1 MVRINLLPV
10 RISRKKEAGNRQL
23 AVIVGVL
30 LLGLAGNWVWASLR
44 AGDLADRE
52 RRIARTRADLAQLDK
67 IIGEVKS
74 LRAQQQELR
83 AKLDVL
89 DKLKQGRTGPV
100 KMLDELATIV
110 PRRLWLKKMEEKGGN
125 VIFQGTASSIDDVSL
140 FMTALKGSRYFGGV
154 ELKKTTARV
163 ESGYRVTDFDISAS
177 AHYVPALETA
187 AAPASGAAPVTGV
200 QPASAPAPQAPPA
213 GAAGTGG

>member
-1 MVRINLLPV
+1 MVRINLLSV
-10 RISRKKEAGNRQL
+10 RVSKKKEAGKQQL

-30 LLGLAGNWVWASLR
+30 LLGLAANWIWAGAR

-52 RRIARTRADLAQLDK
+52 KRIAKTRADLAQLDR

-74 LRAQQQELR
+74 LRAQQQELK

-100 KMLDELATIV
+100 KMLDDLATIM
-110 PRRLWLKKMEEKGGN
+110 PKRLWLKKMEEKGGK
-125 VIFQGTASSIDDVSL
+125 VTFQGTASSIDDVSL
-140 FMTALKGSRYFGGV
+140 FMTALKGSRFFGDV

-163 ESGYRVTDFDISAS
+163 EAGYRVTEFDIVAG
-177 AHYVPALETA
+177 ARYTPVIEATA
-187 AAPASGAAPVTGV
+187 AGPADPGGATSPPAPA
-200 QPASAPAPQAPPA
+200 A
-213 GAAGTGG
+213 GAGG

>member
-23 AVIVGVL
+23 AAIAAVL
-30 LLGLAGNWVWASLR
+30 LLGVAGNWAWASLR

-52 RRIARTRADLAQLDK
+52 KRIARTRADLAQLDK

-100 KMLDELATIV
+100 KMLDDLATII
-110 PRRLWLKKMEEKGGN
+110 PKRLWLKKMEEKGGK
-125 VIFQGTASSIDDVSL
+125 VTFEGTASSIDDVSL
-140 FMTALKGSRYFGGV
+140 FMTALKGSRYFGDV
-154 ELKKTTARV
+154 ELKKTTAKV
-163 ESGYRVTDFDISAS
+163 ESGYRVTDFNIVAG
-177 AHYVPALETA
+177 ARYVPVIEAA
-187 AAPASGAAPVTGV
+187 AAPGA
-200 QPASAPAPQAPPA
+200 ASAPGAPAPPPPAPAPA

>member
-10 RISRKKEAGNRQL
+10 RISKKKEAGSRQL
-23 AVIVGVL
+23 AAIVAVL
-30 LLGLAGNWVWASLR
+30 LLGVAGNWVWASLR

-52 RRIARTRADLAQLDK
+52 KRIARTRADLAQLDK

-100 KMLDELATIV
+100 KMLDDLATII
-110 PRRLWLKKMEEKGGN
+110 PKRLWLKKMEERGGK
-125 VIFQGTASSIDDVSL
+125 VTFEGTASSIDDVSL
-140 FMTALKGSRYFGGV
+140 FMTALKGSRYFGDV

-163 ESGYRVTDFDISAS
+163 ESGYRVTDFNIVAG
-177 AHYVPALETA
+177 ARYVPVLEAAAPPPA
-187 AAPASGAAPVTGV
+187 AAPAP
-200 QPASAPAPQAPPA
+200 APAPA
-213 GAAGTGG
+213 GATGTGG

>member
-10 RISRKKEAGNRQL
+10 RISKKKEAGKQQL

-30 LLGLAGNWVWASLR
+30 LLGLAANWIWASAR

-52 RRIARTRADLAQLDK
+52 KRIAKTRADLAQLDR

-74 LRAQQQELR
+74 LRAQQQELK

-100 KMLDELATIV
+100 KMLDDLATIV
-110 PRRLWLKKMEEKGGN
+110 PKRLWLKKMEEKGGK
-125 VIFQGTASSIDDVSL
+125 VTFQGTAASIDDVSL
-140 FMTALKGSRYFGGV
+140 FMTALKGSRFFGDV
-154 ELKKTTARV
+154 ELKKTTAKV
-163 ESGYRVTDFDISAS
+163 ESGYRVTEFDIA
-177 AHYVPALETA
+177 AGARYTPVIEA
-187 AAPASGAAPVTGV
+187 AAGTPADAAGAPT
-200 QPASAPAPQAPPA
+200 SAPAAP
-213 GAAGTGG
+213 AAGTGG